1 MTTAAPDGPLTAAD
15 LLFGSSAGAPEALAR
30 RISSAGRAQSL
41 GRALERLPRVTRE
54 AAIREAAAAAAV
66 LLKVDLIDVLVA
78 GWRDHRD
85 ITAAARRTLVTPASK
100 ELVGLAPH
108 RVTTI
113 QQPSVSI
120 LIDGRRVHTLQ
131 LGLSIIFDVTGLV
144 AGVAVGRLAGI
155 HSGRCEIGVA
165 LTVHE
170 IEVLTK
176 RSHLELPGVLALKS
190 GVRLLPASDYPA
202 STHSAAMAAGSE
214 HSAGLP
220 PGAHFPESHFPAV
233 ELADAHPEG
242 AHLAAGHPTGAYPAG
257 AHPEGAHPAHP
268 AHPAGAEPAGAEPAG
283 SEHPSSGDPAGEHD
297 SLRFPGRDHPDSGQ
311 PDGPDHPSSATPP
324 RGRKVPW

>member
-1 MTTAAPDGPLTAAD
+1 MTTAASAGPLTAAD
-15 LLFGSSAGAPEALAR
+15 LLFGSSADAPEALAR
-30 RISSAGRAQSL
+30 QISSAGRSQSL

-54 AAIREAAAAAAV
+54 AAIREAAAAAAA

-202 STHSAAMAAGSE
+202 GTHSAVMAGGSE
-214 HSAGLP
+214 HSVGLH
-220 PGAHFPESHFPAV
+220 PGAHFPESQFPAV
-233 ELADAHPEG
+233 ELVDAQPG
-242 AHLAAGHPTGAYPAG
+242 
-257 AHPEGAHPAHP
+257 
-268 AHPAGAEPAGAEPAG
+268 GAEPAGAQPAGAQPADAEPAG
-283 SEHPSSGDPAGEHD
+283 TEHPSSGNPASEHG
-297 SLRFPGRDHPDSGQ
+297 SLPFPGREHPGSGQ
-311 PDGPDHPSSATPP
+311 PDGLDHPSAATPP
-324 RGRKVPW
+324 QGSRVPWW

>member
-30 RISSAGRAQSL
+30 RISSAGRSQSL
-41 GRALERLPRVTRE
+41 GRALEPLPRVTRE

-85 ITAAARRTLVTPASK
+85 ITAAACRTLVTPASK

-131 LGLSIIFDVTGLV
+131 LGLSILFDVTGLV

-170 IEVLTK
+170 IEILTK
-176 RSHLELPGVLALKS
+176 RSHLELPGVVALKS
-190 GVRLLPASDYPA
+190 GVRLLPASEYPA
-202 STHSAAMAAGSE
+202 SMHSATMAAGSE
-214 HSAGLP
+214 H
-220 PGAHFPESHFPAV
+220 PGSMYPGSQFPESQFPAV
-233 ELADAHPEG
+233 EFADAHP
-242 AHLAAGHPTGAYPAG
+242 AG
-257 AHPEGAHPAHP
+257 AQ
-268 AHPAGAEPAGAEPAG
+268 PAGAEPAGAE
-283 SEHPSSGDPAGEHD
+283 HPSGADPAGEHD
-297 SLRFPGRDHPDSGQ
+297 SLQFPDRGHPDSGQ
-311 PDGPDHPSSATPP
+311 PDGQDHTSSSASSP
-324 RGRKVPW
+324 GSKVPW

>member
-1 MTTAAPDGPLTAAD
+1 LTTAAPAGPLTAAD

-30 RISSAGRAQSL
+30 RISSAGRTHSL

-54 AAIREAAAAAAV
+54 AAIREAAAAAAA

-131 LGLSIIFDVTGLV
+131 LGLSILLDVTGLV
-144 AGVAVGRLAGI
+144 AGVAMGRLAGI

-170 IEVLTK
+170 IEILTK
-176 RSHLELPGVLALKS
+176 RSHLELPGVVALKS
-190 GVRLLPASDYPA
+190 AVRLLPASEYPA
-202 STHSAAMAAGSE
+202 SMHSATMAAGSE
-214 HSAGLP
+214 H
-220 PGAHFPESHFPAV
+220 PGSMYPGSQFPESQFPAV
-233 ELADAHPEG
+233 EFADAHP
-242 AHLAAGHPTGAYPAG
+242 AG
-257 AHPEGAHPAHP
+257 AQ
-268 AHPAGAEPAGAEPAG
+268 PAGAEPAGAE
-283 SEHPSSGDPAGEHD
+283 HPSGADPAGEHD
-297 SLRFPGRDHPDSGQ
+297 SLQFPDRGHPDSGQ
-311 PDGPDHPSSATPP
+311 PDGQDHTSSSASSP
-324 RGRKVPW
+324 GSKVPW

>member
-30 RISSAGRAQSL
+30 QISSAGRAQSL

-54 AAIREAAAAAAV
+54 AAIREAAAAAAA
-66 LLKVDLIDVLVA
+66 LLKVDLIDVLVS

-120 LIDGRRVHTLQ
+120 LVDGRRVHTLQ
-131 LGLSIIFDVTGLV
+131 LGLSILLDVTGLV

-170 IEVLTK
+170 IEILTR
-176 RSHLELPGVLALKS
+176 RSHLELPGVIALKS
-190 GVRLLPASDYPA
+190 GVRLLPASEYPVSMH
-202 STHSAAMAAGSE
+202 STGMHSDSTPAGNE
-214 HSAGLP
+214 HSGSMY
-220 PGAHFPESHFPAV
+220 PGTQFPESQFPAV
-233 ELADAHPEG
+233 ALADAQ
-242 AHLAAGHPTGAYPAG
+242 PAG
-257 AHPEGAHPAHP
+257 AHSAGAQPAG
-268 AHPAGAEPAGAEPAG
+268 AQPAGAEPAGT
-283 SEHPSSGDPAGEHD
+283 EHPSSGDPAGEHD
-297 SLRFPGRDHPDSGQ
+297 SLQFQGGEHP
-311 PDGPDHPSSATPP
+311 
-324 RGRKVPW
+324 

>member
-233 ELADAHPEG
+233 ELADAD
-242 AHLAAGHPTGAYPAG
+242 PAG
-257 AHPEGAHPAHP
+257 AHHVGAHPAGT
-268 AHPAGAEPAGAEPAG
+268 HPAGAEPVGAQPAG
-283 SEHPSSGDPAGEHD
+283 GPHPSSGDPAGEHD
-297 SLRFPGRDHPDSGQ
+297 SLRFPGRYHPDSGQ

-324 RGRKVPW
+324 QGSKVSW

>member
-1 MTTAAPDGPLTAAD
+1 MTTAAPAAPLTAAD

-30 RISSAGRAQSL
+30 RISSAGRTQSL

-54 AAIREAAAAAAV
+54 AAIREAAAAAAA

-131 LGLSIIFDVTGLV
+131 LGLSILFDVTGLV

-170 IEVLTK
+170 IEILTK
-176 RSHLELPGVLALKS
+176 RSHLELPGVVALKS
-190 GVRLLPASDYPA
+190 GVRLLPASEYPA
-202 STHSAAMAAGSE
+202 SMHSATMAAGSQ
-214 HSAGLP
+214 HSGSMY
-220 PGAHFPESHFPAV
+220 PGSQFPESQFPAV
-233 ELADAHPEG
+233 EFADPH
-242 AHLAAGHPTGAYPAG
+242 PAG
-257 AHPEGAHPAHP
+257 AQ
-268 AHPAGAEPAGAEPAG
+268 PAGAQPAGAEPVAAEPAGAEPVAAEPAG
-283 SEHPSSGDPAGEHD
+283 AEHPSGADLAGEHD
-297 SLRFPGRDHPDSGQ
+297 SLQFPGRGHPDSGR
-311 PDGPDHPSSATPP
+311 PDGHDHTSSSASSP
-324 RGRKVPW
+324 GSKVPW

>member
-1 MTTAAPDGPLTAAD
+1 LTTAAPNGPLTAAD

-30 RISSAGRAQSL
+30 QISSAGRAQSL
-41 GRALERLPRVTRE
+41 DRALERLPRVTRE
-54 AAIREAAAAAAV
+54 AAIREAAAAAAA

-85 ITAAARRTLVTPASK
+85 ITLAARRTLVTPASK

-131 LGLSIIFDVTGLV
+131 LGLSILFDVTGLV

-155 HSGRCEIGVA
+155 HSGRCEIGIA

-170 IEVLTK
+170 IEILTK
-176 RSHLELPGVLALKS
+176 RSHLELPGVMALKS
-190 GVRLLPASDYPA
+190 GVRLLPASEYPA
-202 STHSAAMAAGSE
+202 STHSASMHSAAMLGGSE
-214 HSAGLP
+214 HSGSIY
-220 PGAHFPESHFPAV
+220 PGAQFPESHFPAV
-233 ELADAHPEG
+233 ELADAHP
-242 AHLAAGHPTGAYPAG
+242 AG
-257 AHPEGAHPAHP
+257 AQLT
-268 AHPAGAEPAGAEPAG
+268 GAEPAGAQPTGAEPIGAEPIG
-283 SEHPSSGDPAGEHD
+283 AEPVGGEHPSSGSPASEHD
-297 SLRFPGRDHPDSGQ
+297 SLQFQGGEH
-311 PDGPDHPSSATPP
+311 T
-324 RGRKVPW
+324 